1 MNLRPVSTVALMAA
15 LVVPAFA
22 QSASSTPDE
31 EANLALTLP
40 TDEWYVPK
48 NSLHFGMRIL
58 SKGAQVRFG
67 NLGSIT
73 NSRATGPDASG
84 NYVYDTGY
92 VKKDAL
98 RDQFE
103 TKSAPDPDTKVG
115 TPTFYG
121 EPIGN
126 GRYRAHQV
134 TRAEEGGALTDTVVG
149 EGLSYN
155 AAVSREWAAASTS
168 LIDGT
173 LLRMSNYSA
182 RSEGAFAEKREGM
195 NSGIEL
201 SLSRVFGKLGN
212 RIEWGLAGGVALN
225 PVNSKTGGAVR
236 ATLSVYSDYF
246 RLASTLP
253 AGVKSGPTFADF
265 NTTVDGDD
273 QSLETTVPVGA
284 TPDTTVAGTG
294 KTVTTAG
301 GAAIDGNWKIKGA
314 YFLMRVGPQLR
325 AQLTE
330 RLGLSASIALAG
342 AFSGTRYTV
351 FESLTVPDLPDPI
364 TEEAEDAKGAFLTGL
379 YADVNVDWAVTERT
393 GLYAGVNMQ
402 KFGSYDMEVGG
413 RTAKIDFGNAVGI
426 RGGMNFKF

>member
-1 MNLRPVSTVALMAA
+1 MNLRPVSTVALLAA
-15 LVVPAFA
+15 LVAPAFA
-22 QSASSTPDE
+22 QSASSTDE

-48 NSLHFGMRIL
+48 NNLNFGIRIL
-58 SKGAQVRFG
+58 NKGAAVRFG
-67 NLGSIT
+67 NLGSISNVRT
-73 NSRATGPDASG
+73 TGPDASG

-98 RDQFE
+98 RDPFE
-103 TKSAPDPDTKVG
+103 TKTAPDPDTKVG

-134 TRAEEGGALTDTVVG
+134 TRAEEGGPLTDKVVG
-149 EGLSYN
+149 EGLSYD
-155 AAVSREWAAASTS
+155 AAFSREWSASSTS
-168 LIDGT
+168 LIDGS

-182 RSEGAFAEKREGM
+182 TSEGAFAEKEEGA

-201 SLSRVFGKLGN
+201 SMSRVFGKLGK
-212 RIEWGLAGGVALN
+212 RLEWGIAGGIALN
-225 PVNSKTGGAVR
+225 PINAKTGGAVR

-246 RLASTLP
+246 RIGGTLP
-253 AGVKSGPTFADF
+253 DGVKSGPTFTDF
-265 NTTVDGDD
+265 DTTVDGDD

-284 TPDTTVAGTG
+284 APDTTVAGTG
-294 KTVTTAG
+294 KTVTTVG
-301 GAAIDGNWKIKGA
+301 GATIDGNWKIKGA
-314 YFLMRVGPQLR
+314 YFLMRVGPQIR

-330 RLGLSASIALAG
+330 RLGVSASLGMAG
-342 AFSGTRYTV
+342 AFSGTRYSV
-351 FESLTVPDLPDPI
+351 VESLTVSDLPTPI
-364 TEEAEDAKGAFLTGL
+364 TEEADDSKSAFLGGI
-379 YADVNVDWAVTERT
+379 YADVNLDWAATERT
-393 GLYAGVNMQ
+393 GFYAGVNMQ

>member
-1 MNLRPVSTVALMAA
+1 MNLRSVSTVALLAA
-15 LVVPAFA
+15 LVAPAFA
-22 QSASSTPDE
+22 QSASSTDE

-48 NSLHFGMRIL
+48 NNLNFGVRIL
-58 SKGAQVRFG
+58 NKGASVRFG
-67 NLGSIT
+67 NLGSISSIRT
-73 NSRATGPDASG
+73 TGPDASG

-98 RDQFE
+98 RDPFE
-103 TKSAPDPDTKVG
+103 TKNAPDQATKVG

-134 TRAEEGGALTDTVVG
+134 TRAEEGGPLTDKVVG

-155 AAVSREWAAASTS
+155 AAFSREWSAASAG
-168 LIDGT
+168 LIDGS

-182 RSEGAFAEKREGM
+182 RSEGAFAEKKEGM

-201 SLSRVFGKLGN
+201 SMSRAFGKLGN
-212 RIEWGLAGGVALN
+212 RFEWGLAGGIALN
-225 PVNSKTGGAVR
+225 PVHSKTGGAVR

-246 RLASTLP
+246 RLGGTLP
-253 AGVKSGPTFADF
+253 DGVKSGPTFGDF
-265 NTTVDGDD
+265 DSTVDGNDN
-273 QSLETTVPVGA
+273 SLETTVPVSA

-314 YFLMRVGPQLR
+314 YFMLRLGPQIR

-330 RLGLSASIALAG
+330 RLGLSASIGMAG

-351 FESLTVPDLPDPI
+351 FESLTVADLPEPI
-364 TEEAEDAKGAFLTGL
+364 TEEADDAKSAFLGGL
-379 YADVNVDWAVTERT
+379 YADVNLDWAATERT
-393 GLYAGVNMQ
+393 GFYAGVNMQ

-413 RTAKIDFGNAVGI
+413 RTAKIDFGNAMGI

>member
-1 MNLRPVSTVALMAA
+1 MNLRSVSTVALLAA
-15 LVVPAFA
+15 LAAPAFA
-22 QSASSTPDE
+22 QSASTDD

-48 NSLHFGMRIL
+48 NSLHFGVRVM

-67 NLGSIT
+67 NLGSI
-73 NSRATGPDASG
+73 SSIRATGPDASG
-84 NYVYDTGY
+84 NYLYDTGY

-103 TKSAPDPDTKVG
+103 TKNAPDQDTKVG

-134 TRAEEGGALTDTVVG
+134 TRAEEGGPLTDTVVG
-149 EGLSYN
+149 EGLSYDP
-155 AAVSREWAAASTS
+155 AFSREWSASSTS

-182 RSEGAFAEKREGM
+182 KSEGAFAEKREGV

-201 SLSRVFGKLGN
+201 SMSRVMGKLGN
-212 RIEWGLAGGVALN
+212 RIEWGLTGGIALN
-225 PVNSKTGGAVR
+225 PINSKTGGAVR

-246 RLASTLP
+246 RLGGTLP
-253 AGVKSGPTFADF
+253 DGVKSGPTFTDF
-265 NTTVDGDD
+265 NTSVDGDD
-273 QSLETTVPVGA
+273 QSLETTVPVGS

-294 KTVTTAG
+294 KTVTTPG
-301 GAAIDGNWKIKGA
+301 GAVIDGNWKIKGA
-314 YFLMRVGPQLR
+314 YFLMRFGPQIR

-330 RLGLSASIALAG
+330 RLGLSASIGLAG
-342 AFSGTRYTV
+342 AFSGTRYSV
-351 FESLTVPDLPDPI
+351 FESLTVPELPAPI
-364 TEEAEDAKGAFLTGL
+364 TEEADDAKSAFLSGL
-379 YADVNVDWAVTERT
+379 YADVNLDWTVTERT

-413 RTAKIDFGNAVGI
+413 RTAKIDFGSTMGV

>member
-1 MNLRPVSTVALMAA
+1 MNLRSVSTVALLAA
-15 LVVPAFA
+15 LVAPAFA
-22 QSASSTPDE
+22 QSASSTDE

-48 NSLHFGMRIL
+48 NSLHFGVRVM

-67 NLGSIT
+67 NLGSI
-73 NSRATGPDASG
+73 SSLRATGPDASG

-98 RDQFE
+98 RDPFE
-103 TKSAPDPDTKVG
+103 TKSAPDPETKVG
-115 TPTFYG
+115 TPTYYG

-126 GRYRAHQV
+126 GRYLAHQV
-134 TRAEEGGALTDTVVG
+134 TRAEEGGELTDTVVG

-155 AAVSREWAAASTS
+155 PAFSREWAASSTS
-168 LIDGT
+168 LIDST
-173 LLRMSNYSA
+173 LLRMSNFSA
-182 RSEGAFAEKREGM
+182 KSEGAFAEKKEGV

-201 SLSRVFGKLGN
+201 SMSRVMGKLGT
-212 RIEWGLAGGVALN
+212 RFEWGLTGGIALN
-225 PVNSKTGGAVR
+225 PINSKTGGAVR

-246 RLASTLP
+246 RLGGTLP
-253 AGVKSGPTFADF
+253 DGVKSGPTFGDF
-265 NTTVDGDD
+265 NPSVDGDD

-294 KTVTTAG
+294 KTVTTPG
-301 GAAIDGNWKIKGA
+301 GAVIDGNWKIKGA
-314 YFLMRVGPQLR
+314 YFLMRFGPQVR

-330 RLGLSASIALAG
+330 RLGLSASIGLAG

-351 FESLTVPDLPDPI
+351 FESLTVPELPDPI
-364 TEEAEDAKGAFLTGL
+364 TEEADNAKSAFLGGL
-379 YADVNVDWAVTERT
+379 YADVNLDWSVTERT

-413 RTAKIDFGNAVGI
+413 RTAKIDFGSTMGV